1 MYRKFS
7 ELSQSEQLHFNS
19 LVTFMKETWNERIEV
34 KLDIVKRFNLDI
46 GDPIVMDFLTGVY
59 VPPAPTPMSVRDDLP
74 PPPKP
79 QPRHENPDRIDPP
92 IPIAD
97 IFKEL
102 TPSVLDTQAPDVAPA
117 EPTLTAEIEKPK
129 KREMTYANSEDLIVV
144 QNRLLHAISHLT
156 LNERRLIL
164 FLSPI
169 IRKQLSSN
177 PNNKTFI
184 IRVEDFM
191 EEYGLKGGSCYSELE
206 KTTISI
212 QKKIIEFW
220 NYDNNGKVK
229 STVRIGWVT
238 KGEYF
243 KNNGSIALQ
252 FHDDVIEMLTVF
264 DKSTGNFWSQYQKEW
279 VVNLGTYGIV
289 MLELVLSSFELNLI
303 ENKESTKGYYTV
315 EHLREKFDCIDDYPR
330 FSNFKR
336 YVIDKAIEE
345 IHKNTPIQVFYKV
358 NKIGRTV
365 KGLSFSYIDTSIE
378 SLQDDCKHDKSNNKT
393 KEKNPFVNFKM
404 SQKQLSLFATKIK
417 KASGQDVVEIIAEL
431 SNVHLQTKHIDF
443 LKVLDFVPSAWY
455 SAEEAKK
462 HPTAEQIAKAKADE
476 KARAKAEK
484 EQKQQQLKQDFKKL
498 VSYADIFVQAN
509 LDKVST
515 TGIEQL
521 YLKNKDYTGIVQV
534 WEHHLLD
541 ERERKR
547 FALVDEILAM

>member
-59 VPPAPTPMSVRDDLP
+59 VPPAPTPMPVRDDLP

-92 IPIAD
+92 IPIAG
-97 IFKEL
+97 IFKEP
-102 TPSVLDTQAPDVAPA
+102 TPPVLDTQAPDVSPA
-117 EPTLTAEIEKPK
+117 KPTPTAEIEKPK

-144 QNRLLHAISHLT
+144 QNRLLHAISFLT

-191 EEYGLKGGSCYSELE
+191 QEYGLKGGSCYSELE

-243 KNNGSIALQ
+243 KNTGSIALQ
-252 FHDDVIEMLTVF
+252 FHDDIIEMLTVF
-264 DKSTGNFWSQYQKEW
+264 NKSTGNFWSQYQKEW

-315 EHLREKFDCIDDYPR
+315 EHLREKFDCIDNYPR

-345 IHKNTPIQVFYKV
+345 IHKNTPIQVSYKV

-378 SLQDDCKHDKSNNKT
+378 SLQDDGKNDKSNNKT
-393 KEKNPFVNFKM
+393 KEKNPFINFKM
-404 SQKQLSLFATKIK
+404 TQKQLSLFATKIK
-417 KASGQDVVEIIAEL
+417 KASGQDIEEIIAEL
-431 SNVHLQTKHIDF
+431 SNVNLQTKHVDF

-455 SAEEAKK
+455 SAEEAKE
-462 HPTAEQIAKAKADE
+462 HPTAEQIAKAKVDE

-484 EQKQQQLKQDFKKL
+484 EQKQQQLKQDFEKL
-498 VSYADIFVQAN
+498 SSYAEMFVTAN
-509 LDKVST
+509 LNKVKN
-515 TGIEQL
+515 TGIEQM
-521 YLKNKDYTGIVQV
+521 YLQQGNYADIVRA
-534 WEHHLLD
+534 WEHNLLN
-541 ERERKR
+541 EKVRKH
-547 FALVDEILAM
+547 FAMVDEILAM